1 MYKLHVERELA
12 CSHQLHNHDGKCRNL
27 HGHNYTVI
35 VDLATDSL
43 IEGGSSDGM
52 VMDFGDIKGVID
64 ALDHRHLND
73 YFEMLKGYFKE
84 GHLLDLVTAM
94 AIQPTSERL
103 AEYFARAIRKLIKE
117 KYNRHA
123 CNIKVK
129 VYESK
134 FNYAEYALY

>member
-1 MYKLHVERELA
+1 MYTLHVEREIA
-12 CSHQLHNHDGKCRNL
+12 CSHQLQQHDGKCRKL

-43 IEGGSSDGM
+43 IDGGSSDGM
-52 VMDFGDIKGVID
+52 VMDFKDIKSVID

-84 GHLLDLVTAM
+84 GHLLDLVTVM

-103 AEYFARAIRKLIKE
+103 AEYFARAISKLMKE
-117 KYNRHA
+117 KYNKSLVSIHA
-123 CNIKVK
+123 K

-134 FNYAEYALY
+134 NNFAEYSLC